1 MMRRY
6 KLDIRGREFEID
18 VTELGNDLYQVMV
31 GEETYEVTLS
41 GDEDLPGATITPFFQ
56 PVPGTATRPA
66 SSASVAAPRAQPDAG
81 AKPAAPSA
89 PPPRKAAPVGGGGGA
104 QLSAPMPG
112 VILQVDVKAGDAVK
126 RGQQVAVLEAM
137 KMKNSIKAPRDGTVA
152 DVCVAAGQAVGH
164 GDAIVRFQEG

>member
-1 MMRRY
+1 MRRY

-18 VTELGNDLYQVMV
+18 VTELGNDLYQVVV

-56 PVPGTATRPA
+56 PAQGAATRPA
-66 SSASVAAPRAQPDAG
+66 SAASVAAPRAQPDAG

-89 PPPRKAAPVGGGGGA
+89 PAPRRPAAGGGGGA

-137 KMKNSIKAPRDGTVA
+137 KMKNSIKSPRDGVVA
-152 DVCVAAGQAVGH
+152 DVCVADGQAVGH
-164 GDAIVRFQEG
+164 GDAIVRYQEG